1 MSMLEHASKFMELSH
16 FSLAFVADE
25 KLKMNHFEVWLNPN
39 IKKSM
44 PVHQYTFYMDLY
56 DSTVNMERAMKERK
70 DYFNEQRG
78 IKRKGDQRE
87 NFHP

>member
-1 MSMLEHASKFMELSH
+1 
-16 FSLAFVADE
+16 
-25 KLKMNHFEVWLNPN
+25 MNHFEVWLNPN

-87 NFHP
+87 NFHPQDLYKRPPGNHYQSNNVRGGQ